1 MAGLP
6 DWKLRSWAEAGGVK
20 PWNPENLNPASLN
33 LTIGPGVMVEP
44 SQAAT
49 MGLPGRAYDWAS
61 GLFRVNL
68 EDLPEQRL
76 WVPSGG
82 WILAEV
88 AEWVKIPS
96 SLEAVLC
103 LRSSAA
109 RAGWDHCLAG
119 YVDPGYEGRLTLEL
133 VNCRRDCSLPLVL
146 GSQLIQIRLSRLEDI
161 PETDYGE
168 TGRYQGDAAVS
179 GCKDPSVG
187 GVK

>member
-1 MAGLP
+1 
-6 DWKLRSWAEAGGVK
+6 
-20 PWNPENLNPASLN
+20 
-33 LTIGPGVMVEP
+33 
-44 SQAAT
+44 
-49 MGLPGRAYDWAS
+49 
-61 GLFRVNL
+61 
-68 EDLPEQRL
+68 
-76 WVPSGG
+76 VPPGG

-88 AEWVKIPS
+88 AEWVRIPAS
-96 SLEAVLC
+96 MEAFLC

-133 VNCRRDCSLPLVL
+133 VNCRRDQSLPLVL

-161 PETDYGE
+161 PETDYSE
-168 TGRYQGDAAVS
+168 TGRYQGDATVS